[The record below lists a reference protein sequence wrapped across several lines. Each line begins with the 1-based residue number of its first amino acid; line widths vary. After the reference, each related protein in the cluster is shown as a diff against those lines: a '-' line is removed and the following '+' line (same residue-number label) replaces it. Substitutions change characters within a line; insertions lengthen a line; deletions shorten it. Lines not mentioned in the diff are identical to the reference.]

1 MSILFIHTF
10 LFPSVMMKSLILSLL
25 LPGVLLPAAAQ
36 TTAPDTL
43 VQVDE
48 ARRVVLT
55 ATDSLAELTIEAA
68 GATPLTFI
76 ITVWTVPRL
85 RQPDPPAGRPLELQP
100 AAAP

>member
-1 MSILFIHTF
+1 
-10 LFPSVMMKSLILSLL
+10 MMKSLILSLL

-76 ITVWTVPRL
+76 ITVWTVPR
-85 RQPDPPAGRPLELQP
+85 PPSARSASRPTVGTSACRCAV
-100 AAAP
+100 AAAIAGGTLT